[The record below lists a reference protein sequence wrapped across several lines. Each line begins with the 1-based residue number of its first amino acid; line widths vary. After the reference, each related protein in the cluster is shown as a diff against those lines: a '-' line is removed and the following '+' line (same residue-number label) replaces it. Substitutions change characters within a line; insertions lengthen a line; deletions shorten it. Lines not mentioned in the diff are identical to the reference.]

1 MIGKTFYSDREIETF
16 GFKHLG
22 ENVKISRYTNIYN
35 PNLVNIGNNV
45 RIDDFCILSGTINL
59 GSFIH
64 VGAYCGLYGD
74 SSITLEDFSGLS
86 ARVLVYSSSE
96 DYSGK
101 YMTNPTVD
109 EEFTNSIRIPVLIQ
123 KHSIIGAGSILLPG
137 VIIKEGCAIGAASLV
152 NKSTDPWG
160 IYAGVPIKLIKLRS
174 KDVLIFEKKFQEKRM
189 IHKD

>member
-1 MIGKTFYSDREIETF
+1 MIGETFYTDNEIEKF

-22 ENVKISRYTNIYN
+22 QNVKISRYANIYH
-35 PNLVNIGNNV
+35 PNLVDIGNNV

-64 VGAYCGLYGD
+64 IGAYCGLYGG

-86 ARVLVYSSSE
+86 ARVLVYSISD

-101 YMTNPTVD
+101 YMTNPTVA
-109 EEFTNSIRIPVLIQ
+109 EEFKNEIRNPVLIK
-123 KHSIIGAGSILLPG
+123 KHSIIGAGSIILPG
-137 VIIKEGCAIGAASLV
+137 VIIEEGCAIGAASLV

-160 IYAGVPIKLIKLRS
+160 IYAGVPVKLLKLRS
-174 KDVLIFEKKFQEKRM
+174 KEILLLEKKFE
-189 IHKD
+189 HKLMLQRV